1 MIDSLL
7 NKKYKIKTRSLF
19 KETVKLCWGIF
30 KVLIDTVHSFT
41 ATNAAGAAASIAY
54 YTLFS
59 FFPLLILLVGFIGL
73 VLKDEP
79 VQQLVLDAV
88 AQSLPT
94 AQDLVKGNIERV
106 LNVGSTVQIAGT
118 IGLLWS
124 ATGVFNA
131 LAQGINRAWHTAPAR
146 NFLFGR
152 LVAMAM
158 LASLTALLIL
168 WIVSTTIFGLF
179 PRFEIPIFGG
189 IVIYNTYA
197 WTILS
202 RLIPYVVIFILFLN
216 LYRWIPNTKVRW
228 REALCGAGVAAL
240 GWELANSAFAL
251 YLSNS
256 LARYQLIYGS
266 LGALIALMLWIYLSS
281 MIVLFGAH
289 LSATVAAHTRL
300 NRKKP
305 KKKRAVKGSK

>member
-1 MIDSLL
+1 MIDTML
-7 NKKYKIKTRSLF
+7 NINYKVKARSVF
-19 KETVKLCWGIF
+19 KQTIRLCRETF
-30 KVLIDTVHSFT
+30 KILVDTIRSFT
-41 ATNAAGAAASIAY
+41 KANAAGSAASIAY

-59 FFPLLILLVGFIGL
+59 FFPLLILLVSIVSS

-88 AQSLPT
+88 AEFLPT
-94 AQDLVKGNIERV
+94 AQGLVKGNIERA
-106 LNVGSTVQIAGT
+106 LNVGGTVQIAGT

-131 LAQGINRAWHTAPAR
+131 LAQSINRAWHTAPAR

-152 LVAMAM
+152 LVALAM
-158 LASLTALLIL
+158 VVSLTALLIL
-168 WIVSTTIFGLF
+168 WVVSTTVFGLF
-179 PRFEIPIFGG
+179 PRFEVPLFGG
-189 IVIYNTYA
+189 SVVYETYA
-197 WTILS
+197 WGILS
-202 RLIPYVVIFILFLN
+202 RLIPYFVIFVLFLN

-228 REALCGAGVAAL
+228 REALWGAGVAAL

-300 NRKKP
+300 NRKKTR
-305 KKKRAVKGSK
+305 KKSK

>member
-1 MIDSLL
+1 MNDSILKVEHKL
-7 NKKYKIKTRSLF
+7 NARLFFRQAIKLGQT
-19 KETVKLCWGIF
+19 IF
-30 KVLIDTVHSFT
+30 KILVDTVRSFLS
-41 ATNAAGAAASIAY
+41 ANAAGAAASIAY

-59 FFPLLILLVGFIGL
+59 FFPLLILLIGFASS
-73 VLKDEP
+73 VLEDEP

-88 AQSLPT
+88 AQTLPT
-94 AQDLVKGNIERV
+94 AQDLVKGNIERA
-106 LNVGSTVQIAGT
+106 LSVGGTVQIAGS

-124 ATGVFNA
+124 ATGVFTV
-131 LAQGINRAWHTAPAR
+131 LAQSINRAWHTAPAR

-152 LVAMAM
+152 LVALAM
-158 LASLTALLIL
+158 VVSLTALLIL
-168 WIVSTTIFGLF
+168 WVISTTVFGLL

-197 WTILS
+197 WRILS
-202 RLIPYVVIFILFLN
+202 RLIPYFFIFILFLN

-228 REALCGAGVAAL
+228 REALWGAGVSAL

-251 YLSNS
+251 YLGNS

-281 MIVLFGAH
+281 TIVLFGAH

-300 NRKKP
+300 NHETSPENEGQGNGK
-305 KKKRAVKGSK
+305 

>member
-7 NKKYKIKTRSLF
+7 KMDYKIKARSVFRLTG
-19 KETVKLCWGIF
+19 KAGQEVIKIL
-30 KVLIDTVHSFT
+30 VDTIRSFIT
-41 ATNAAGAAASIAY
+41 ANAAGAAASIAY

-59 FFPLLILLVGFIGL
+59 FFPLLILLVGFVGS
-73 VLKDEP
+73 VLEDEP

-88 AQSLPT
+88 AEGLPT
-94 AQDLVKGNIERV
+94 AQDLVKGNIERA
-106 LNVGSTVQIAGT
+106 LNVGGTVQIAGT

-124 ATGVFNA
+124 ATGVFTA

-152 LVAMAM
+152 LVALAM
-158 LASLTALLIL
+158 VASLTALLIL
-168 WIVSTTIFGLF
+168 WVVSTTVFGLF
-179 PRFEIPIFGG
+179 PQFEIPIFGG
-189 IVIYNTYA
+189 RVIYDTYA
-197 WTILS
+197 WSILS
-202 RLIPYVVIFILFLN
+202 RLIPYFVIFVLFLN
-216 LYRWIPNTKVRW
+216 LYRWVPNTKVRW
-228 REALCGAGVAAL
+228 REALWGAGIAAL
-240 GWELANSAFAL
+240 GWELANTAFRL
-251 YLSNS
+251 YLSAS

-300 NRKKP
+300 NRKTP
-305 KKKRAVKGSK
+305 KKKRQGTKSK

>member
-1 MIDSLL
+1 MIDSML
-7 NKKYKIKTRSLF
+7 NIDYKVRIRSLF
-19 KETVKLCWGIF
+19 RQTNKLCRGTF
-30 KVLIDTVHSFT
+30 KILVDTVHSFIG
-41 ATNAAGAAASIAY
+41 ANAAGSAASIAY

-59 FFPLLILLVGFIGL
+59 FFPLLILLVGFASS

-88 AQSLPT
+88 AESLPT
-94 AQDLVKGNIERV
+94 AQDLVKGNIERA
-106 LNVGSTVQIAGT
+106 LNVGGTVQIAGS

-124 ATGVFNA
+124 AMGVFTA
-131 LAQGINRAWHTAPAR
+131 LAQSINRAWHTAPAR

-152 LVAMAM
+152 LVALAM
-158 LASLTALLIL
+158 VISLTALLIL
-168 WIVSTTIFGLF
+168 WVVSTTVFGLF
-179 PRFEIPIFGG
+179 PRFEVPIFGG
-189 IVIYNTYA
+189 LVVYETYA
-197 WTILS
+197 WGILS
-202 RLIPYVVIFILFLN
+202 RLIPYFVIFALFLN
-216 LYRWIPNTKVRW
+216 LYRWVPNTKVRW
-228 REALCGAGVAAL
+228 REALWGAGISAL

-281 MIVLFGAH
+281 VIVLFGAH

-305 KKKRAVKGSK
+305 K